1 MKRAMMIAVVIAV
14 SFALGPVS
22 AFAGKDYN
30 SSISNT
36 TAIDFNS
43 EKSNT
48 TSISKMTTQANCK
61 KAGGVWGVDVDVPSK
76 GICMNKADAA
86 KHVIRFK
93 SGADLAGDNVSRMS
107 RSCRRCARRCS
118 GRCVQSGRDCFCFEP
133 LPHM

>member
-1 MKRAMMIAVVIAV
+1 MKKVIMVAVVIAA
-14 SFALGPVS
+14 SFVLAPVS
-22 AFAGKDYN
+22 AFAGKNYN

-36 TAIDFNS
+36 TSIDYNS
-43 EKSNT
+43 SKSNT

-61 KAGGVWGVDVDVPSK
+61 KAGGVWGVDAHGK
-76 GICMNKADAA
+76 GICRPIAT
-86 KHVIRFK
+86 RFDPLK
-93 SGADLAGDNVSRMS
+93 RMS